1 MSNWLIDE
9 ENISSSWIDAKN
21 RYCGLERYLDS
32 GIIKGKYHMKIVFTL
47 VKISY
52 SIKNKIDITLQSS
65 STGYL
70 VWIINIGIILM
81 KKHLIFFGFQET
93 LFRLLISEGRL
104 EIGWLCIDLC
114 WARPFLIVTPS
125 YLKSI
130 GKNMTPIKNA
140 SLNIRWCRYL
150 CTNKLLWTRDF

>member
-21 RYCGLERYLDS
+21 QYCGLERYLVS

-65 STGYL
+65 STGLLAYWL
-70 VWIINIGIILM
+70 PGLDHQYKNNTYE
-81 KKHLIFFGFQET
+81 KAFN
-93 LFRLLISEGRL
+93 LFWLLISEGRL
-104 EIGWLCIDLC
+104 EIGWQCIDLC

>member
-21 RYCGLERYLDS
+21 RYCGLERYLVS

-65 STGYL
+65 STGYP
-70 VWIINIGIILM
+70 VWIINMKIILM
-81 KKHLIFFGFQET
+81 KKHLIFFDFWFLKEDW
-93 LFRLLISEGRL
+93 RLVDNELDHFSLSLLLTSRAL
-104 EIGWLCIDLC
+104 EKIWL
-114 WARPFLIVTPS
+114 P
-125 YLKSI
+125 LK
-130 GKNMTPIKNA
+130 MH
-140 SLNIRWCRYL
+140 L
-150 CTNKLLWTRDF
+150 